1 MPGKSLGQF
10 LIRDIRTKLSVL
22 AVLFVAAYWIPLKG
36 IVNTWMTN
44 EDYSYGFIVPF
55 ISAYLVWERR
65 DALRNISFRS
75 SWKVLPLLLVFVA
88 ISVYS
93 ILGSSG
99 NVSRPAI
106 PFLIILMLAFSFGT
120 DFVGKILLPL
130 VFLFFMIPVPDILE
144 RTLGIY
150 LKSISSELAGL
161 FIRLFGLSVHVS
173 GNVIDLG
180 FNQLQVVDA
189 CNGLR
194 YLLPLLALGVLY
206 SHFFERERW
215 KKGFCI
221 AASIPI
227 AILMNSLRIGVTGI
241 LTNYYGSNV
250 AEGFLHAF
258 SGWVI
263 FVGSFLILFAI
274 GKALSLLPSSQG
286 GKNPVTGPLASTAGK
301 GPHGGDGAGGG
312 NRAFLVSTAL
322 LILVAGLTLST
333 KAMPAVKLEGGIS
346 GFPHSFGGW
355 KGSEEII
362 DPETIRQS
370 GAQEAF
376 SGSYK
381 GMGEKEV
388 SLFLGYRSTAFLEN
402 ENFFHSPTVCLPSA
416 GWEIGKSVVRTI
428 SGVPVFGDLKV
439 SEMVVDSMGSK
450 LLVYFWFQTKSRATH
465 NKDVN
470 RLHLSLHA
478 IARDNTHDLFIRQI
492 TPVGDETIADAEK
505 RMDHFA
511 REMMVAMNRFLK
523 ETQIPYR

>member
-1 MPGKSLGQF
+1 MPGNALGQS

-22 AVLFVAAYWIPLKG
+22 GVLFVAAYWIPLKG

-44 EDYSYGFIVPF
+44 EDYAYGFIIPF
-55 ISAYLVWERR
+55 LSAYLVWERR
-65 DALRNISFRS
+65 DALRRIPLRS
-75 SWKVLPLLLVFVA
+75 SWKVLPLLIVFVA

-106 PFLIILMLAFSFGT
+106 PFLVLLLLAFCFGT
-120 DFVGKILLPL
+120 DLVRKILLPL
-130 VFLFFMIPVPDILE
+130 AFLIFMIPVPDLLE

-150 LKSISSELAGL
+150 LKSISSELAGW
-161 FIRLFGLSVHVS
+161 FIRMFGFSVYVS

-180 FNQLQVVDA
+180 SNQLQVVDA

-215 KKGFCI
+215 KKGVCI

-241 LTNYYGSNV
+241 LTNYYGTKVS
-250 AEGFLHAF
+250 EGFMHAF
-258 SGWVI
+258 SGWVVFVVSFI
-263 FVGSFLILFAI
+263 FLFAT
-274 GKALSLLPSSQG
+274 GKALSLLPSGRGNGIPS
-286 GKNPVTGPLASTAGK
+286 TGSLDSRKETAS
-301 GPHGGDGAGGG
+301 PGGG
-312 NRAFLVSTAL
+312 EVKGVTTAFLVSAAL
-322 LILVAGLTLST
+322 LIAVAGLTLRT
-333 KAMPAVKLEGGIS
+333 KAMPAVTLEGGMS
-346 GFPHSFGGW
+346 GFPQSFGGW
-355 KGSEEII
+355 NGKAEIL
-362 DPETIRQS
+362 DPETVRKS

-376 SGSYK
+376 SGTYRDAE
-381 GMGEKEV
+381 EKEV

-416 GWEIGKSVVRTI
+416 GWEVVKTGVRTI
-428 SGVPVFGDLKV
+428 PGVPVFGDLKV

-470 RLHLSLHA
+470 RFHLSLHA
-478 IARDNTHDLFIRQI
+478 IARDNTHDLFVRQI
-492 TPVGDETIADAEK
+492 TPVGNETIADAKK
-505 RMDHFA
+505 RMDGFA
-511 REMMVAMNRFLK
+511 REMMVALDRFLNDA
-523 ETQIPYR
+523 QIAHR